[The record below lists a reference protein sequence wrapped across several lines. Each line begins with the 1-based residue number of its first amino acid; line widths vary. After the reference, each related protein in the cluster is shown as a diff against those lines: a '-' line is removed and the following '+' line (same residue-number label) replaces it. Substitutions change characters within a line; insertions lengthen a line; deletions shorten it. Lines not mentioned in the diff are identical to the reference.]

1 MKALEVL
8 AGLLAPPRCP
18 VCDEVL
24 LPGTQCTA
32 CAQALDRLA
41 YADCRP
47 PCAVPGLS
55 GLRSGWKYDGGIQ
68 EGILR
73 MKFGSRPD
81 QAENF
86 ILLLLSRP
94 GMCTFVREFD
104 IIVPV
109 PSTGRERRAR
119 GYDLPRLMGR
129 VLSRRTGVP
138 SASRLQKVRDTR
150 RQVELGGAERR
161 QNLRGAFAAA
171 GPVRGC
177 RVLLVDDV
185 TTTGSTLRECAAAL
199 RSAGAADVWGI
210 TIAATN

>member
-8 AGLLAPPRCP
+8 ASLLAPPRCP

-24 LPGTQCTA
+24 LPGTQCAA
-32 CAQALDRLA
+32 CAPALDRLA

-47 PCAVPGLS
+47 PCTVPGLS
-55 GLRSGWKYDGGIQ
+55 GLRSGWRYDGGIQ

-73 MKFGSRPD
+73 MKFASRPD

-104 IIVPV
+104 IIIPV
-109 PSTGRERRAR
+109 PSTKSERRAR
-119 GYDLPRLMGR
+119 GYDLPQLLGR
-129 VLSRRTGVP
+129 ALSRRTGVP
-138 SASRLQKVRDTR
+138 AASHLQKVRDTR

-161 QNLRGAFAAA
+161 RNLNGAFAAA

-199 RSAGAADVWGI
+199 RRAGAADVWGI